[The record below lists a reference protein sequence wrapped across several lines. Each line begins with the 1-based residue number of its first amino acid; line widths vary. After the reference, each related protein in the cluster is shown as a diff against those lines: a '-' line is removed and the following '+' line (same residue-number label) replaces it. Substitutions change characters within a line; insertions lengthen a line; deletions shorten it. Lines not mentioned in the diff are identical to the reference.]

1 MIGVKLTIVLFVIIA
16 VSIIVLKAVVSTLDF
31 KTKLLIGL
39 HKGPKWYENIA
50 AFLGFLVLLDLIG
63 VIYIQLYG
71 SYFLGRRDGLCRY

>member
-16 VSIIVLKAVVSTLDF
+16 VSIIVLKEVVSTLDF

-63 VIYIQLYG
+63 VIYSVIWLL
-71 SYFLGRRDGLCRY
+71 FFR

>member
-39 HKGPKWYENIA
+39 HKGLKWYENIA

-63 VIYIQLYG
+63 VIYSVIWLL
-71 SYFLGRRDGLCRY
+71 FFR

>member
-1 MIGVKLTIVLFVIIA
+1 MLSLGVKLTIVLFVIIA
-16 VSIIVLKAVVSTLDF
+16 VSIIVLKAIVSTLDF

-63 VIYIQLYG
+63 VIYSVIWLL
-71 SYFLGRRDGLCRY
+71 FFR

>member
-39 HKGPKWYENIA
+39 DKGPKWYENIA
-50 AFLGFLVLLDLIG
+50 AFLGFLMLLDLIG
-63 VIYIQLYG
+63 VIYSVIWLL
-71 SYFLGRRDGLCRY
+71 FFR